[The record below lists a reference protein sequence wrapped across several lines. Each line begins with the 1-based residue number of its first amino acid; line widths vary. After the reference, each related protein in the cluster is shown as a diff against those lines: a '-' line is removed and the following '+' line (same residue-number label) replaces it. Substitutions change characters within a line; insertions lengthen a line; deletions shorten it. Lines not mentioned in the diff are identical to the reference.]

1 MILVTEVI
9 TYHLT
14 TQTSPTNI
22 THLCEVDNVTMKKRK
37 LSVEYR
43 FRGDKGGSL
52 LVLSGYYLHWMIS
65 MSHAGSAVT
74 SHSPSLTGVS
84 DPDLGQDMA
93 VGKLG
98 TQAEKDRRLK
108 KK

>member
-1 MILVTEVI
+1 MLSTRDDFYEPCR
-9 TYHLT
+9 
-14 TQTSPTNI
+14 QCS
-22 THLCEVDNVTMKKRK
+22 NVP
-37 LSVEYR
+37 
-43 FRGDKGGSL
+43 FSL
-52 LVLSGYYLHWMIS
+52 
-65 MSHAGSAVT
+65 
-74 SHSPSLTGVS
+74 SLTGVS

>member
-1 MILVTEVI
+1 MILVTEVM

-14 TQTSPTNI
+14 IQTSPLLTR
-22 THLCEVDNVTMKKRK
+22 E

-43 FRGDKGGSL
+43 FRRDKCGSL
-52 LVLSGYYLHWMIS
+52 LVLSGCYLHGMIS